1 MAIDQGTT
9 GSTVLIVNDQLEI
22 VGRSTHEF
30 AQIYPRP
37 GWVAHDP
44 AAIWASVASAIRDAM
59 EKASQPAIRAIGI
72 TNQRETTV
80 LWDRRDGRPVA
91 DAVVWQCRRTEPL
104 CRALKQAGHEE
115 RVREKTGLVLDPY
128 FSATKI
134 KWLLDN
140 VSGARAAAEAGH
152 LAFGTIDTYLVWRLT
167 GGKVHVTDVSNASRT
182 LLMNLKTLEW
192 DDELLRL
199 FDIPPGILP
208 EIRASSEVYGE
219 TVGDEIIPAGIPIA
233 GMAGDQQ
240 AALFGQTCFEA
251 GMAKCTFGTGAFLLM
266 NVGDKP
272 VAGTHG
278 LLSTLGWKIGGEVTY
293 ALEGSAFIAGA
304 AVQWLRDGLKMIRSA
319 AEIES
324 LAAEV
329 EDSGGLV
336 FVPALTGL
344 GAPHWRPN
352 ARGILKGINRGTTRA
367 HLARAVLEGI
377 ALQNGDILDAMQEDL
392 GRRLSSVRVD
402 GGAAANDLLMQFQ
415 SDILG
420 VDIIRPKILETTALG
435 AAMLAGLAV
444 GVWTDLD
451 ALTSSWT
458 IDRRF
463 VPSMGAE
470 ERDGYVRRWRDAVR
484 SA

>member
-1 MAIDQGTT
+1 
-9 GSTVLIVNDQLEI
+9 
-22 VGRSTHEF
+22 
-30 AQIYPRP
+30 
-37 GWVAHDP
+37 
-44 AAIWASVASAIRDAM
+44 
-59 EKASQPAIRAIGI
+59 
-72 TNQRETTV
+72 
-80 LWDRRDGRPVA
+80 
-91 DAVVWQCRRTEPL
+91 
-104 CRALKQAGHEE
+104 
-115 RVREKTGLVLDPY
+115 
-128 FSATKI
+128 
-134 KWLLDN
+134 
-140 VSGARAAAEAGH
+140 
-152 LAFGTIDTYLVWRLT
+152 
-167 GGKVHVTDVSNASRT
+167 
-182 LLMNLKTLEW
+182 
-192 DDELLRL
+192 
-199 FDIPPGILP
+199 
-208 EIRASSEVYGE
+208 
-219 TVGDEIIPAGIPIA
+219 
-233 GMAGDQQ
+233 
-240 AALFGQTCFEA
+240 
-251 GMAKCTFGTGAFLLM
+251 MAKCTFGTGAFLLM